1 MPTNCGLTTSSRPSE
16 FSLTSWRHLRRPYNL
31 TCCSLYGQC
40 GGSGPCEA
48 LANVYYEAVRAFGRE
63 APEAFDTDEVDTSA
77 YDEAVKV
84 YEAEVE
90 KAQAK
95 GELPKL

>member
-1 MPTNCGLTTSSRPSE
+1 MKLTIV
-16 FSLTSWRHLRRPYNL
+16 SLF
-31 TCCSLYGQC
+31 GQC

-48 LANVYYEAVRAFGRE
+48 LANVYYQAVRAFGRE
-63 APEAFDTDEVDTSA
+63 APEALDTASIDTSA
-77 YDEAVKV
+77 YDEAVKI